1 MDITA
6 GAMQFD
12 KGLGSKMDDIVSLL
26 KERKAIISMTDE
38 AIGLIDQHYKRLGG
52 IYERRNG
59 S

>member
-1 MDITA
+1 
-6 GAMQFD
+6 MQE
-12 KGLGSKMDDIVSLL
+12 KRDDFERLYCVPQISCPVQGQEAIV
-26 KERKAIISMTDE
+26 SMTDE